1 VSEQFTS
8 RNHYNPCFWTALWNE
23 AYFAKFCS
31 GQERDTHARHQSVY
45 SLNLRANRILET
57 KVKAIHYHK
66 DLGVAEITPES
77 WKDFCVR
84 RGLTERNG
92 LPAQESELGSG
103 LFLDFEATLTG
114 VETAAKY
121 SCLMRAAQIGGLE
134 SLEHKGF
141 LIAML
146 MIHAMRS
153 YEFMSILIGEMD
165 SAGVEKWEYFV
176 ELKRAWSNRKELMRA
191 VVVPMLGEWTFW
203 RSDNHVFPLCDSPVM
218 MGRDSI
224 MAVLSPRLLLEIKL
238 DPNPRRDESLWRVK
252 DEVPADTY
260 AEFRRRSI
268 RNTHKEIIFH
278 DRAALAEWQA
288 SDQCKDR
295 VAALADPRRRQVC
308 LWEGAERVKYGL
320 NGFGRLPNG

>member
-1 VSEQFTS
+1 MSEKFTS

-45 SLNLRANRILET
+45 SLNLCANRILET
-57 KVKAIHYHK
+57 KVEAIHYHK
-66 DLGVAEITPES
+66 DLGVAEITPAS

-84 RGLTERNG
+84 RGLAERNG
-92 LPAQESELGSG
+92 LPAEESELGSG

-218 MGRDSI
+218 M
-224 MAVLSPRLLLEIKL
+224 
-238 DPNPRRDESLWRVK
+238 
-252 DEVPADTY
+252 
-260 AEFRRRSI
+260 
-268 RNTHKEIIFH
+268 
-278 DRAALAEWQA
+278 LAEWLAVQPARFAFLPPPSILPSISPANSNGHNYHSVYGAVLTRDFLHFCARIILVTVLILNPA
-288 SDQCKDR
+288 S
-295 VAALADPRRRQVC
+295 
-308 LWEGAERVKYGL
+308 
-320 NGFGRLPNG
+320 